1 MPSDSRAY
9 EEIRQHAELMELLSQ
24 VSRVALEEDDLEKVL
39 KQVVDFLEDR
49 LPVTIASM
57 AMLDESGQRFET
69 EVYAGKLLTDL
80 TGRQEGWPITDGVS
94 GRCVRLGEPQLV
106 LDVHSDPDY
115 IPGNPDVRCEYI
127 TPIRFRGRI
136 VGILN
141 LESTVANAFTP
152 TSCMVFD
159 RVADQV
165 AGAIHLAGL
174 NRRLEAANRE
184 LARLSRL
191 DELTGVA
198 NRRRFDEALGEEWRR
213 AARARGWVSLAIAD
227 IDAFKQFNDAL
238 GHLAGDACLEE
249 VATLI
254 AGQVRR
260 AGELAARLGG
270 EEFALILPGVPPD
283 EALRLAERLRREV
296 EARGYVHPASPV
308 ARVVTVSVGVSSL
321 AAEPGSEAREL
332 VLLADGA
339 LYEAKRTGRNRVV
352 SRNGALR

>member
-1 MPSDSRAY
+1 MELETRAY

-24 VSRVALEEDDLEKVL
+24 VSRVALEEDDLEQVL

-57 AMLDESGQRFET
+57 ALLDETGQKFDT

-80 TGRQEGWPITDGVS
+80 TGREGGWPISEGVG
-94 GRCVRLGEPQLV
+94 GRCVRQGVPQLV
-106 LDVHSDPDY
+106 LDVATDPDY
-115 IPGNPDVRCEYI
+115 VPGNPDVLSEYI

-141 LESTVANAFTP
+141 LESTVAQAFTP
-152 TSCMVFD
+152 TSCAVFD
-159 RVADQV
+159 RIADQV

-174 NRRLEAANRE
+174 KRRLEEANRE

-213 AARARGWVSLAIAD
+213 AARARGWISLAIAD

-238 GHLAGDACLEE
+238 GHLAGDSCLEE
-249 VATLI
+249 VARLI
-254 AGQVRR
+254 AGQARR

-270 EEFALILPGVPPD
+270 EEFGLILPGVAPD
-283 EALRLAERLRREV
+283 EAIRLGERLRREV
-296 EARGYVHPASPV
+296 EAHAYTHPASPV
-308 ARVVTVSVGVSSL
+308 ARVVTVSVGVATI
-321 AAEPGSEAREL
+321 AADPSSEAREL

-352 SRNGALR
+352 ARTGAL

>member
-1 MPSDSRAY
+1 MEPDQRAY
-9 EEIRQHAELMELLSQ
+9 EAIRQHAELMELLSQ
-24 VSRVALEEDDLEKVL
+24 VSRVALEEDDLENVL

-57 AMLDESGQRFET
+57 ALLDQSGLRFDT

-80 TGRQEGWPITDGVS
+80 TGREGGWPITEGVG
-94 GRCVRLGEPQLV
+94 GRCVREGVPQLV
-106 LDVHSDPDY
+106 LDVANDPDY
-115 IPGNPDVRCEYI
+115 VPGNPDVRSEYI

-141 LESTVANAFTP
+141 LESTVERAFTP
-152 TSCMVFD
+152 SSCAVFD
-159 RVADQV
+159 RIADQV

-174 NRRLEAANRE
+174 KRRLEDANRE

-198 NRRRFDEALGEEWRR
+198 NRRSFDEALGEEWRR
-213 AARARGWVSLAIAD
+213 AARARGWISLAIAD

-249 VATLI
+249 VARLI
-254 AGQVRR
+254 AGQARR

-270 EEFALILPGVPPD
+270 EEFALILPGVPPE
-283 EALRLAERLRREV
+283 EAARLAERLRREV
-296 EARGYVHPASPV
+296 EARAYAHPASPV
-308 ARVVTVSVGVSSL
+308 ARVVTVSVGVATLSADPL
-321 AAEPGSEAREL
+321 REAREL

-339 LYEAKRTGRNRVV
+339 LYEAKRTGRNRIVA
-352 SRNGALR
+352 RTGAL